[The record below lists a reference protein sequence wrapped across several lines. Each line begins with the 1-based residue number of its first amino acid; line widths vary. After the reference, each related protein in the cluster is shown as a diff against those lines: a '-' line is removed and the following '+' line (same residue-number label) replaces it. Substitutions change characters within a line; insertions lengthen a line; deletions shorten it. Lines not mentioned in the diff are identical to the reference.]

1 MADLFKKKDA
11 AAEQTAPVA
20 ADANAEAPAPK
31 AEKKAKS
38 NKKQQKALEPNQMN
52 FLEQYSLV
60 VEGKKKNLDLAK
72 ILKPLIA
79 VAVVVLAIFV
89 LLEVV
94 LIGFKT
100 RNKSLEK
107 YINDPKNVASY
118 SEAKETKEETDK
130 VNTQK
135 ANIEACIK
143 AIDSYPNVGKDFFNA
158 IANVATK
165 NGVTISEYG
174 YVNTNGYLSLACSS
188 NAISPA
194 TTGASQ
200 FVRDLEGLGLFDSIE
215 YNGFS
220 GSTEGGYSF
229 SITAVCKPDATAP
242 AVEAPATPAEETVDA
257 PAEEG

>member
-11 AAEQTAPVA
+11 AAEQTTPVA

-38 NKKQQKALEPNQMN
+38 NKKQQKALEPNKMN

-94 LIGFKT
+94 LIGFKA

-107 YINDPKNVASY
+107 YINDEQNVATY
-118 SEAKETKEETDK
+118 NEALDTKATIDS
-130 VNTQK
+130 VTLQK
-135 ANIEACIK
+135 ANTEAVIK
-143 AIDSYPNVGKDFFNA
+143 AIDSYPNVGKAFFQTIAANA
-158 IANVATK
+158 TANDTSVS
-165 NGVTISEYG
+165 NYSYS
-174 YVNTNGYLSLACSS
+174 NDNGYLSLSCTSRSTAG
-188 NAISPA
+188 ISK
-194 TTGASQ
+194 
-200 FVRDLEGLGLFDSIE
+200 FVRAMEQNGLFDDVQ
-215 YNGFS
+215 YTGFS
-220 GSTEGGYSF
+220 GAADNGYSF
-229 SITAVCKPDATAP
+229 ALSCYCVGDANVTP
-242 AVEAPATPAEETVDA
+242 PVVETPAEETTEA